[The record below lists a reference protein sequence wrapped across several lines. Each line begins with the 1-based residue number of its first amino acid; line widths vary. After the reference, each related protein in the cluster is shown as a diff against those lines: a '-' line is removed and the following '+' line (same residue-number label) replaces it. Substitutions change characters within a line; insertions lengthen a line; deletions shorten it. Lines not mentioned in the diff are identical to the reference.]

1 MHRNTSRSNKACLQD
16 EKCFISEPCLKIYF
30 AYTFSWQKHLFIQVW
45 YSLCNLRRE
54 PQCIV
59 MGEGISNDSPHSVH
73 IATTSIKHLVLQHQQ
88 SLHIYILACPLP
100 EKTLLI
106 WIVSDNDS
114 LLGLF
119 QPPLPPSLHLFDVL
133 LTFERRVQTSTT
145 TTPQN
150 TTSTR
155 KEHIIITV
163 PPWKSRDNT
172 KCHCYRRLQ
181 EAMRYY

>member
-1 MHRNTSRSNKACLQD
+1 M
-16 EKCFISEPCLKIYF
+16 
-30 AYTFSWQKHLFIQVW
+30 W

-59 MGEGISNDSPHSVH
+59 MGEGISNDSTHSIH

-88 SLHIYILACPLP
+88 SLDIYILAWPLQ

-119 QPPLPPSLHLFDVL
+119 PIPPPLLLCTSLMFYSLLRGESKLVPPPLPRIPPPQGRNTLLSQSLHGSHGTTQNVISIGGFRKQCVTTNALRPHWGVCRKKTRRERGAYVHTMCVYILSHCRL
-133 LTFERRVQTSTT
+133 LSL
-145 TTPQN
+145 N
-150 TTSTR
+150 
-155 KEHIIITV
+155 
-163 PPWKSRDNT
+163 
-172 KCHCYRRLQ
+172 
-181 EAMRYY
+181 M